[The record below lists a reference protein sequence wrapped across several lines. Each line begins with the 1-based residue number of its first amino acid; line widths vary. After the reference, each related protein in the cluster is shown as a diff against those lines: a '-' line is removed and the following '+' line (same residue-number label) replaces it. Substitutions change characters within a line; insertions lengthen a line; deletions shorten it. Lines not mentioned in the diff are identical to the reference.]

1 MSDHDQPD
9 EAADPGEAPRDTVIY
24 VRPDSPEVGK
34 TVAFTPEPPSTRV
47 RPPAPPPPPA
57 PPAPPPSFRV
67 TPPPPGNGAATTAA
81 AATAAPEA
89 PEESP
94 APLDDLAGGAPGAA
108 TASAVVQAERASDVA
123 VAGPRPI
130 VAIEAKDEHRGRNIL
145 ISILIVLVVAAIVA
159 AVIIAI

>member
-34 TVAFTPEPPSTRV
+34 TVAFTPEPSPTRV

-67 TPPPPGNGAATTAA
+67 TPPPPGNGAA
-81 AATAAPEA
+81 AATTAPEA

-94 APLDDLAGGAPGAA
+94 APLDDSAGGEPAQDVAPAAA
-108 TASAVVQAERASDVA
+108 TASAVVPAE
-123 VAGPRPI
+123 
-130 VAIEAKDEHRGRNIL
+130 
-145 ISILIVLVVAAIVA
+145 
-159 AVIIAI
+159 

>member
-1 MSDHDQPD
+1 MSDHDQPN

-34 TVAFTPEPPSTRV
+34 TVAFTPEPSSTRV

-67 TPPPPGNGAATTAA
+67 TPPPPGNGAA
-81 AATAAPEA
+81 AATAA

-94 APLDDLAGGAPGAA
+94 APLDDSAGGAEPAPDVAPAAA

-130 VAIEAKDEHRGRNIL
+130 VAIEAEDEHRGRNIL